1 MNKDKIVEMREYL
14 TANTWMNIDFSQS
27 DQGKKVDMPPVQKA
41 VREDQELIILPEV
54 NPEVVQT
61 SDYFDLVKN
70 RESRRKYTDQALTM
84 EELSFLLWATQG
96 VRKQAGKHV
105 FRVVPSGGNRH
116 TFETYLA
123 INRVESLAKGIYR
136 YLPLEH
142 ALVLETEY
150 SDEAELKEKMKAAAN
165 TYAFF
170 ADAAV
175 GFIWT
180 TIPYRMEWR
189 YMECTAKMIA
199 IDAGHV
205 CQNLYLAAEAIGCG
219 TCAMGAYNQAKADE
233 LLNVDGKDEFV
244 VYMAPVGKV

>member
-1 MNKDKIVEMREYL
+1 MREYL
-14 TANTWMNIDFSQS
+14 TANTWMNADFSRS
-27 DQGKKVDMPPVQKA
+27 DQGQKVEMPPVQKA
-41 VREDQELIILPEV
+41 VREDQELIVLPEV
-54 NPEVVQT
+54 NPEVIQT
-61 SDYFDLVKN
+61 SSFFDLVTN
-70 RESRRKYTDQALTM
+70 RKSRRKFTDQALTM
-84 EELSFLLWATQG
+84 EELSFLLWTTQG

-123 INRVESLAKGIYR
+123 VNRVESLANGIYR

-142 ALVLETEY
+142 AIVLETEF
-150 SDEAELKEKMKAAAN
+150 SDEEELKEKMRAAAN
-165 TYAFF
+165 IYTFF

-175 GFIWT
+175 GFMWT
-180 TIPYRMEWR
+180 TVPYRMEWR

-219 TCAMGAYNQAKADE
+219 TCAMGAYNQTKADE
-233 LLNVDGKDEFV
+233 LLKVDGKDEFV